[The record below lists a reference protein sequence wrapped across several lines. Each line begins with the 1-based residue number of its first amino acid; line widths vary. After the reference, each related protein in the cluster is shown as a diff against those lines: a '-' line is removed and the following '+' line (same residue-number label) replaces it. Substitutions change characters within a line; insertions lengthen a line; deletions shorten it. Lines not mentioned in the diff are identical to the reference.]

1 MRGFLMGG
9 GKRTGRPKKN
19 FAIDLHNS
27 IAGLTSRVR
36 ANTAADLKQRPN
48 TCCHSAIST
57 NPTNYV
63 CRPYFPLDRQ
73 RISSPP
79 GSRKQ
84 PISYRKH
91 LSGKNLDCRGRR
103 SPPPAPKTSGIYD
116 KITDISKMRKKRTAD
131 WPDYHSEHLTKEK
144 SGNRLLSLLR
154 REVIPLCHRNNDNKK
169 EECISYIPLFR
180 PELFRKKST
189 GNG

>member
-1 MRGFLMGG
+1 MSCIVTVPPPSSAPVPRL
-9 GKRTGRPKKN
+9 RPQRSRSWRSCSTSRNNPDHSSVIIKSPASKDAGLFNGVSEPADRKKN

-73 RISSPP
+73 RISSLP
-79 GSRKQ
+79 R
-84 PISYRKH
+84 
-91 LSGKNLDCRGRR
+91 LSK
-103 SPPPAPKTSGIYD
+103 
-116 KITDISKMRKKRTAD
+116 TAD
-131 WPDYHSEHLTKEK
+131 FIPQTPIRKET
-144 SGNRLLSLLR
+144 RLPRPSFSS
-154 REVIPLCHRNNDNKK
+154 PSPKDFRN
-169 EECISYIPLFR
+169 IR
-180 PELFRKKST
+180 
-189 GNG
+189 

>member
-1 MRGFLMGG
+1 MSCIVTVPPPSSAPVPRLRPQRSRSWRSCSTSRNNPDHSSVIIKAPHLLMRGFLMGG

-79 GSRKQ
+79 R
-84 PISYRKH
+84 
-91 LSGKNLDCRGRR
+91 LSK
-103 SPPPAPKTSGIYD
+103 
-116 KITDISKMRKKRTAD
+116 TAD
-131 WPDYHSEHLTKEK
+131 FIPQTPIRQKP
-144 SGNRLLSLLR
+144 RLPRPSFSSPSP
-154 REVIPLCHRNNDNKK
+154 EDFRN
-169 EECISYIPLFR
+169 IR
-180 PELFRKKST
+180 
-189 GNG
+189 